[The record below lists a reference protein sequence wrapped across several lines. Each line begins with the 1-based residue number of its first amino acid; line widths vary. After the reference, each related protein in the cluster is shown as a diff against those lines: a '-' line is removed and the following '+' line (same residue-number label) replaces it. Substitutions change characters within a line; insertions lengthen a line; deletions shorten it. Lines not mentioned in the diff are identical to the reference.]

1 MENIF
6 ETLGGILRPENSQP
20 KTEFAIVETTAE
32 HCLAYNRATR
42 GRAIV
47 GRVAAVSADQALAEW
62 FADKALVYGISR
74 VVEKYHSGFV
84 KDSDPER
91 YVWQNGDTSADFG
104 DYTVS
109 AEAE

>member
-6 ETLGGILRPENSQP
+6 ETLGGILRPEQI
-20 KTEFAIVETTAE
+20 KKEFSIVETTAE
-32 HCLAYNRATR
+32 HSLAYNRATR

-47 GRVAAVSADQALAEW
+47 GRVTAASAEEALEEW

-91 YVWQNGDTSADFG
+91 YIWQDGDTSAEFG

-109 AEAE
+109 VEAV